1 MKQQSRTS
9 ALMVTAKRAQLLL
22 ASIYRAGGSAGVGGV
37 WRRVTQSL
45 GQLGGRGMAKQRR
58 PRQARPARAAPAATP
73 EGRAPPRPPPQD
85 SLPQLPR
92 GHVTGVTGRGAAEK
106 KRGVLWPRS
115 QSQELNLPRICSNLI
130 RRLGHR
136 QPSHAS
142 VL

>member
-22 ASIYRAGGSAGVGGV
+22 ASIYRAGGSAGVGVV

-73 EGRAPPRPPPQD
+73 EGRAPPAGFSPPAAPGSCD
-85 SLPQLPR
+85 R
-92 GHVTGVTGRGAAEK
+92 GHRARSSGEEAGRPLAQVSESGTES
-106 KRGVLWPRS
+106 S
-115 QSQELNLPRICSNLI
+115 QDLQ
-130 RRLGHR
+130 
-136 QPSHAS
+136 
-142 VL
+142 